1 MYFVGK
7 FPEKADFGSDRLIPL
22 DIGNVEAND
31 FRGTDGHLQSAL
43 KVLAERNINIK
54 TLTIAEVSDFGIVR
68 MIVNDTDNAVRA
80 LKESHYTC
88 SVTEVLA
95 LQIDDSPGSLLRA
108 LETFSKNGLN
118 IEYMYAFTEKRD
130 DNAVMIFR
138 FDDIEEAKKVL
149 IAEGF
154 NLVKKIDIIG
164 E

>member
-1 MYFVGK
+1 M
-7 FPEKADFGSDRLIPL
+7 
-22 DIGNVEAND
+22 NVKQLSIFLEN
-31 FRGTDGHLQSAL
+31 RPGHLQSAL